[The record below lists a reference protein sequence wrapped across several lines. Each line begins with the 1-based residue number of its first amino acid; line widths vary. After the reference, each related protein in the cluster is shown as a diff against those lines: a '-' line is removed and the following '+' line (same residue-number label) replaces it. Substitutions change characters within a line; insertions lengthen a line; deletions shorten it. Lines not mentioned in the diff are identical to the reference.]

1 MNKQNK
7 KNHLIISADTE
18 EAFDEM
24 KNSVVIYNPSKIRIK
39 INFLTRCMIFTKD
52 TIIRI
57 ILNSKMVKVF
67 PLRIT
72 TIFLSI
78 LIQHCSKH
86 STQFNKMWKKYKTWQ
101 LLNTVI
107 FDHGVILYVEN
118 PKESVKKILE
128 LITEFTIC
136 CMWGQY
142 KNYISL
148 YKKQKEN

>member
-1 MNKQNK
+1 
-7 KNHLIISADTE
+7 
-18 EAFDEM
+18 
-24 KNSVVIYNPSKIRIK
+24 
-39 INFLTRCMIFTKD
+39 
-52 TIIRI
+52 
-57 ILNSKMVKVF
+57 
-67 PLRIT
+67 
-72 TIFLSI
+72 
-78 LIQHCSKH
+78 
-86 STQFNKMWKKYKTWQ
+86 MWKKYKTWQ

-136 CMWGQY
+136 CMQGRY